1 MKIKLQTPSKIDQF
15 TAIFQHLKLLSDYVN
30 INLSDNGVYMQCL
43 DNNHCCLFECK
54 LHHSW
59 FDEFEYDISQ
69 DTSQIG
75 IHTATFY
82 KVINIRQEKQEIE
95 ISSKGK
101 DVDTIN
107 IHFTKG
113 TKNFNKSFE
122 IPTIDLD
129 NELMDIPK
137 DDTSVDLVIDTKR
150 LSELASELI
159 LFSEF
164 LTLIFNEEGIEFM
177 ASGTEGKMKSSI
189 DLEEV
194 NEYAV
199 GENMTLKQSY
209 SLKYLNIMCHF
220 GKLSREISMGF
231 SEQRPMHLL
240 YNLEEKKECDK
251 DTPGN
256 NVTESNASDDDDD
269 DDESLENELKNYVSF
284 YLAPRIDDDE

>member
-1 MKIKLQTPSKIDQF
+1 
-15 TAIFQHLKLLSDYVN
+15 
-30 INLSDNGVYMQCL
+30 
-43 DNNHCCLFECK
+43 

-59 FDEFEYDISQ
+59 FDEFQFDASQ
-69 DTSQIG
+69 DTAQIG

-82 KVINIRQEKQEIE
+82 KVINIRQEQQVIE
-95 ISSKGK
+95 ISSEGK
-101 DVDTIN
+101 DIDTIN

-113 TKNFNKSFE
+113 KKNFNKSFG

-129 NELMDIPK
+129 NELMDIPQ

-159 LFSEF
+159 LFSEI
-164 LTLIFNEEGIEFM
+164 LTLIFSEEGIEFM

-189 DLEEV
+189 DLDEV

-199 GENMTLKQSY
+199 GENMRLKQSY

-220 GKLSREISMGF
+220 GKLSSEISMGF

-240 YNLEEKKECDK
+240 YNLDEKKECDK
-251 DTPGN
+251 DTHGN
-256 NVTESNASDDDDD
+256 NATKSDNDDDDHDDDNDDDNDDDDD
-269 DDESLENELKNYVSF
+269 DDDDNDETLEKSPENYVSF
-284 YLAPRIDDDE
+284 YLAPRIDDEE